1 MRCNTGD
8 GHRNWNSCSQADEK
22 LDILASSSRPNTCRI
37 IWRCQGSSQLNEDVL
52 GDRQVKPIRN
62 DAVKDRREG
71 CSRMRNGRGG
81 EDVGIKDSPD
91 HRVDEDGAACSR
103 SARIW
108 ARTSATALLVSASI
122 SSWGTSLNASRISA
136 RTPAS
141 PARC

>member
-1 MRCNTGD
+1 MRCNTDD
-8 GHRNWNSCSQADEK
+8 GHRNWNSCSQADKEM
-22 LDILASSSRPNTCRI
+22 DVLAGSSGPNTCRI
-37 IWRCQGSSQLNEDVL
+37 IRRCQGPSQLNEDVL
-52 GDRQVKPIRN
+52 GDRQLKPIRN
-62 DAVKDRREG
+62 DTVKDHRER
-71 CSRMRNGRGG
+71 CSRMRNGCGD

-91 HRVDEDGAACSR
+91 HRVDGDGAACSR

>member
-8 GHRNWNSCSQADEK
+8 GHRNWNSCSQADEE
-22 LDILASSSRPNTCRI
+22 LDVLAGSSWPNTCRI
-37 IWRCQGSSQLNEDVL
+37 IWRCQGPSQLNEDVL
-52 GDRQVKPIRN
+52 GNRQVKPIRN
-62 DAVKDRREG
+62 DAVKDRRES
-71 CSRMRNGRGG
+71 CSRMRNGCGG

-91 HRVDEDGAACSR
+91 HLVDGDGAACSR
-103 SARIW
+103 SARIC
-108 ARTSATALLVSASI
+108 ARTSSAALLVSSSI